1 MRKAEAVF
9 AVILIAGA
17 AFAKP
22 QFLTAD
28 CIAPGCT
35 IVLKQ
40 RAMFIE
46 DASTCEWEYI
56 PGVSRGGHTL
66 IRGRES
72 RFTVVRIEERDGE
85 ETVLASGEVLFKG
98 FKEGVRTFRFA
109 KIYLQNVRAISIEK

>member
-1 MRKAEAVF
+1 MRKAKAVLGVF
-9 AVILIAGA
+9 LTAAA

-72 RFTVVRIEERDGE
+72 RFTVLRIEERDGE
-85 ETVLASGEVLFKG
+85 ETVLASGEILFSG
-98 FKEGVRTFRFA
+98 FNESVHTFRFA
-109 KIYLQNVRAISIEK
+109 KIYLQNIRAISIER